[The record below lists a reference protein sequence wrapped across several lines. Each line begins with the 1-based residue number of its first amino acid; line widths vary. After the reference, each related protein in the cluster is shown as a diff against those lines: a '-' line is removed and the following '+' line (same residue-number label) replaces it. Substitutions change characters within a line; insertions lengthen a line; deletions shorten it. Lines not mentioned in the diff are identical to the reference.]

1 MRSTDHPTKHCGL
14 NLGLLRCG
22 KTLIY
27 PSSTNN
33 KAALQLLKKKASKLN
48 VDLDM
53 IPLLESMDYVD
64 FSRKTI

>member
-1 MRSTDHPTKHCGL
+1 M
-14 NLGLLRCG
+14 
-22 KTLIY
+22 IY